1 MSMRVSNRDNFYSE
15 HLSDSERAF
24 YYKCVDSLSKGE
36 YSITGSLRVDAEDLN
51 SVMERI
57 STAVI
62 IGCPELFHLDQHIQ
76 IQAVGGKVTLTFR
89 NKYEGQDLDE
99 MSDRLEAEIDRICKK
114 ILTYKTDYDR
124 IVRLNQYLCIR
135 VKPELSMSSAYS
147 DAYAA
152 LINKEA
158 RCEGYSKAAKL
169 ILDRIGIESMIV
181 MGEADNNQ
189 RTMDHTWNIVY
200 CDGKPYHFDF
210 TWDAGLNSGEI
221 PGMAYLFLSDE
232 SCLLD
237 HRTQY
242 PIPRCEDDSKEMW
255 VATNGVVN
263 YVAEISR
270 AKVLPVR
277 KGHVAFLRFAR
288 PQDET
293 EIRRN
298 AANWA
303 RYDLGGKNL
312 SRYQYT
318 TYLPLLRLLL
328 VYFTDE

>member
-24 YYKCVDSLSKGE
+24 YYKCVDSLSRGE
-36 YSITGSLRVDAEDLN
+36 YSITGNLGADADDLESLMN
-51 SVMERI
+51 RI
-57 STAVI
+57 STALI
-62 IGCPELFHLDQHIQ
+62 IGCPELFQLDQEVR
-76 IQAVGGKVTLTFR
+76 IQAVGSKVTLMFR
-89 NKYEGQDLDE
+89 NKYEGQNLDE

-114 ILTYKTDYDR
+114 ILTYKTTYDR

-135 VKPELSMSSAYS
+135 VKPVISMSSEYS

-169 ILDRIGIESMIV
+169 ILDRLGVESLIV
-181 MGEADNNQ
+181 MGEADSDQGMVN
-189 RTMDHTWNIVY
+189 HSWNIIY
-200 CDGKPYHFDF
+200 CDGTPYHFDF
-210 TWDAGLNSGEI
+210 TWNAGLNAGEI
-221 PGMAYLFLSDE
+221 PGMPYLFLSDD

-237 HRTQY
+237 HRTDY
-242 PIPRCEDDSKEMW
+242 PIPECRDDSKEMW

-277 KGHVAFLRFAR
+277 KGYVAFLRFAR